1 MASTPIKV
9 MTSLATKEF
18 LVEYLAQYQATSGQA
33 VAYENAGGVEIA
45 KRARAGESFDVV
57 VLASG
62 VIDALIAEGKLVAG
76 SKVDVVI
83 LASGVIDALQAE
95 GKLSAG
101 SKVYVVKS
109 SATVAVPA
117 GAPWPDIGT
126 EEALKRAILAAPSV
140 SYSTGPSGVYLEK
153 LFAHWGIAEA
163 IKAKLVIAPPGVPVG
178 SLLAAGHAAL
188 GFQQLSELIHIAG
201 IEVVGPLP
209 PPIGL
214 ITTFA
219 AGISPTCTQVEATR
233 KLLAAMAAP
242 AATAAKR
249 KHGLEPAGA

>member
-9 MTSLATKEF
+9 MTSLATKDFLAEF
-18 LVEYLAQYQATSGQA
+18 LVQYEASTGQA
-33 VAYENAGGVEIA
+33 LAYENTGGVEIA
-45 KRARAGESFDVV
+45 RRARADEVF
-57 VLASG
+57 
-62 VIDALIAEGKLVAG
+62 
-76 SKVDVVI
+76 DVVI

-140 SYSTGPSGVYLEK
+140 CYSTGPSGVYLEK
-153 LFAHWGIAEA
+153 LFAQWGIAEA
-163 IKAKLVIAPPGVPVG
+163 IKAKLVVAPPGVPVG
-178 SLLAAGHAAL
+178 TLLAAGRAAL

-219 AGISPTCTQVEATR
+219 AGISPTCTQVEAAQ

-242 AATAAKR
+242 ASAAAKR

>member
-9 MTSLATKEF
+9 MTSLATKDFLAEF
-18 LVEYLAQYQATSGQA
+18 LAQYEASTGQA
-33 VAYENAGGVEIA
+33 LAYENTGGVEIA
-45 KRARAGESFDVV
+45 RRARAGEVF
-57 VLASG
+57 
-62 VIDALIAEGKLVAG
+62 
-76 SKVDVVI
+76 DVVI

-140 SYSTGPSGVYLEK
+140 CYSTGPSGVYLEK
-153 LFAHWGIAEA
+153 LFAQWGIAEA
-163 IKAKLVIAPPGVPVG
+163 IKAKLVVAPPGVPVG
-178 SLLAAGHAAL
+178 SLLAAGRAAL

>member
-9 MTSLATKEF
+9 MTSLATKDF
-18 LVEYLAQYQATSGQA
+18 LAEYLVQYQADTGQA
-33 VAYENAGGVEIA
+33 LTYENAGGVEIA
-45 KRARAGESFDVV
+45 RRARADEAFDVV
-57 VLASG
+57 V
-62 VIDALIAEGKLVAG
+62 
-76 SKVDVVI
+76 

-95 GKLSAG
+95 GKLISG
-101 SKVYVVKS
+101 SKVEVVKS

-140 SYSTGPSGVYLEK
+140 CYSTGPSGVYLEK
-153 LFAHWGIAEA
+153 LFAQWGIADA

-178 SLLAAGHAAL
+178 SLLAAGRAAL

-209 PPIGL
+209 PPIAL

-219 AGISPTCTQVEATR
+219 AGISPTCKQIKEAR

-249 KHGLEPAGA
+249 KHGLEPA

>member
-9 MTSLATKEF
+9 MTSLATKDFLAEF
-18 LVEYLAQYQATSGQA
+18 LVQYEASTGQA
-33 VAYENAGGVEIA
+33 LAYENTGGVEIA
-45 KRARAGESFDVV
+45 RRARAGEVF
-57 VLASG
+57 
-62 VIDALIAEGKLVAG
+62 
-76 SKVDVVI
+76 DVVI

-140 SYSTGPSGVYLEK
+140 CYSTGPSGVYLEK
-153 LFAHWGIAEA
+153 LFAQWGIAEA
-163 IKAKLVIAPPGVPVG
+163 IKAKLVVAPPGVPVG
-178 SLLAAGHAAL
+178 SLLAAGRAAL

>member
-9 MTSLATKEF
+9 MTSLATKDFLAEF
-18 LVEYLAQYQATSGQA
+18 LAQYQASTGQA
-33 VAYENAGGVEIA
+33 LAYENTGGVEIA
-45 KRARAGESFDVV
+45 RRARADEVFDVV

-62 VIDALIAEGKLVAG
+62 VIDALEAEGKLIAG
-76 SKVDVVI
+76 SKVD
-83 LASGVIDALQAE
+83 
-95 GKLSAG
+95 
-101 SKVYVVKS
+101 VVKS

-117 GAPWPDIGT
+117 GAPRPDIGS

-140 SYSTGPSGVYLEK
+140 CYSTGPSGVYLEK
-153 LFAHWGIAEA
+153 LFAQWGIAEA
-163 IKAKLVIAPPGVPVG
+163 IKAKLTIAPPGVPVG
-178 SLLAAGHAAL
+178 SLLAAGKAAL

-219 AGISPTCTQVEATR
+219 AGISPTCTQVEATQ

-242 AATAAKR
+242 AAAAAKR

>member
-9 MTSLATKEF
+9 MTSLATKDF
-18 LVEYLAQYQATSGQA
+18 LAEYLVQYQADTGQA
-33 VAYENAGGVEIA
+33 LTYENAGGVEIA
-45 KRARAGESFDVV
+45 RRARADEAFDVV
-57 VLASG
+57 V
-62 VIDALIAEGKLVAG
+62 
-76 SKVDVVI
+76 

-95 GKLSAG
+95 GKLISG
-101 SKVYVVKS
+101 SKVEVVKS

-117 GAPWPDIGT
+117 GALRPDIGT
-126 EEALKRAILAAPSV
+126 EESLKRAILAAPSV

-209 PPIGL
+209 PPIAL

-219 AGISPTCTQVEATR
+219 AGISPTCKQIKEAR

-249 KHGLEPAGA
+249 KHGLEPA

>member
-1 MASTPIKV
+1 MVSTPIKV
-9 MTSLATKEF
+9 MTSLATKDFLAEF
-18 LVEYLAQYQATSGQA
+18 LVQYEASTGQA
-33 VAYENAGGVEIA
+33 LAYENTGGVEIA
-45 KRARAGESFDVV
+45 RRARAGEVF
-57 VLASG
+57 
-62 VIDALIAEGKLVAG
+62 
-76 SKVDVVI
+76 DVVI

-140 SYSTGPSGVYLEK
+140 CYSTGPSGVYLEK
-153 LFAHWGIAEA
+153 LFAQWGIAEA
-163 IKAKLVIAPPGVPVG
+163 IKAKLVVAPPGVPVG
-178 SLLAAGHAAL
+178 SLLAADRAAL

>member
-9 MTSLATKEF
+9 MTSLATKDFLAEF
-18 LVEYLAQYQATSGQA
+18 LVQYQTSTGQA
-33 VAYENAGGVEIA
+33 LTYENAGGVEIA
-45 KRARAGESFDVV
+45 RRARADEAFDVV
-57 VLASG
+57 V
-62 VIDALIAEGKLVAG
+62 
-76 SKVDVVI
+76 

-95 GKLSAG
+95 GKLIAG
-101 SKVYVVKS
+101 SKVDVVKS

-117 GAPWPDIGT
+117 GAPRPDIGS
-126 EEALKRAILAAPSV
+126 EESLKRAILAAPSV
-140 SYSTGPSGVYLEK
+140 CYSTGPIGVYLEK

-163 IKAKLVIAPPGVPVG
+163 IKAKLTIAPPGVPVG
-178 SLLAAGHAAL
+178 SLLAAGKAAL

-201 IEVVGPLP
+201 IEVLGPLP

-214 ITTFA
+214 ITAFA
-219 AGISPTCTQVEATR
+219 AGISPTCTQVEAAH

-249 KHGLEPAGA
+249 KHGLEPA

>member
-9 MTSLATKEF
+9 MTSLATKDFLAEF
-18 LVEYLAQYQATSGQA
+18 LAQYQASTGQA
-33 VAYENAGGVEIA
+33 LAYENAGGVEIA
-45 KRARAGESFDVV
+45 RRARADEAFDVV

-62 VIDALIAEGKLVAG
+62 VIDALEAEGKLIAG
-76 SKVDVVI
+76 SKI
-83 LASGVIDALQAE
+83 N
-95 GKLSAG
+95 
-101 SKVYVVKS
+101 VVKS

-117 GAPWPDIGT
+117 GAPRPDIGS
-126 EEALKRAILAAPSV
+126 EESLKRAILAAPSV
-140 SYSTGPSGVYLEK
+140 CYSTGPSGVYLEK
-153 LFAHWGIAEA
+153 LFAQWGIAEA
-163 IKAKLVIAPPGVPVG
+163 IKAKLTIAPPGVPVG
-178 SLLAAGHAAL
+178 SLLAAGRAAL

>member
-9 MTSLATKEF
+9 MTSLATKDFLAEF
-18 LVEYLAQYQATSGQA
+18 LVQYEASTGQTL
-33 VAYENAGGVEIA
+33 AYENTGGVEIA
-45 KRARAGESFDVV
+45 RRARADEVF
-57 VLASG
+57 
-62 VIDALIAEGKLVAG
+62 
-76 SKVDVVI
+76 DVVI
-83 LASGVIDALQAE
+83 LASGVIDALLAE
-95 GKLSAG
+95 GKLIAG
-101 SKVYVVKS
+101 SKVEVVKS

-140 SYSTGPSGVYLEK
+140 CYSTGPSGVYLEK
-153 LFAHWGIAEA
+153 LFAQWGIADA

-178 SLLAAGHAAL
+178 SLLAAGRAAL

-233 KLLAAMAAP
+233 KLLAAMATP

>member
-9 MTSLATKEF
+9 MTSLATKDFLAEF
-18 LVEYLAQYQATSGQA
+18 LVQYEASTGQA
-33 VAYENAGGVEIA
+33 LAYENTGGVEIA
-45 KRARAGESFDVV
+45 RRARAGEVF
-57 VLASG
+57 
-62 VIDALIAEGKLVAG
+62 
-76 SKVDVVI
+76 DVVI

-140 SYSTGPSGVYLEK
+140 CYSTGPSGVYLEK
-153 LFAHWGIAEA
+153 LFAQWGIAEA
-163 IKAKLVIAPPGVPVG
+163 IKAKLVVAPPGVPVG
-178 SLLAAGHAAL
+178 TLLAAGRAAL

-219 AGISPTCTQVEATR
+219 AGISPTCTQVEAAQ

-242 AATAAKR
+242 ASAAAKR